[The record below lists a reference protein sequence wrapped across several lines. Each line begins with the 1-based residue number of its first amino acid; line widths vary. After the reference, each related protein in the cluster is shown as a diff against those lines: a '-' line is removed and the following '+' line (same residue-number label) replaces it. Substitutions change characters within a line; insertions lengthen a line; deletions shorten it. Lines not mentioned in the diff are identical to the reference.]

1 MKIIWAKHGEERQQQ
16 WQQKRPDITR
26 EAVET
31 VLSYPEQIVPEN
43 DVLVAQSKFGTGL
56 LRIVFIELGNSKRII
71 TLYWGSYRI
80 RVKTCKIGLKALL
93 RGALRKRYRLI

>member
-1 MKIIWAKHGEERQQQ
+1 MQIIWTKHGEERQQQ
-16 WQQKRPDITR
+16 WQQKRPEITR

-56 LRIVFIELGNSKRII
+56 LRVVFIELGNSKRII
-71 TLYWGSYRI
+71 TLYWTSQ
-80 RVKTCKIGLKALL
+80 V
-93 RGALRKRYRLI
+93 KRYWQENNHES

>member
-1 MKIIWAKHGEERQQQ
+1 MNIIWTKHGEERQQQ
-16 WQQKRPDITR
+16 WQKKRSDITR

-56 LRIVFIELGNSKRII
+56 LRVVFIELGNSKRIA
-71 TLYWGSYRI
+71 TYLFLLELPPKQTFFPNHDRSPRI
-80 RVKTCKIGLKALL
+80 PTCQSTISA
-93 RGALRKRYRLI
+93 

>member
-1 MKIIWAKHGEERQQQ
+1 MDIIWTKHGEERQQQ

-31 VLSYPEQIVPEN
+31 VLSYPEQIVPES

-56 LRIVFIELGNSKRII
+56 LRVVFSYINLCSVSKI
-71 TLYWGSYRI
+71 TNNAI
-80 RVKTCKIGLKALL
+80 CF
-93 RGALRKRYRLI
+93 KRYWQENNHES

>member
-1 MKIIWAKHGEERQQQ
+1 MNIIWTKHGEDRQQQ

-43 DVLVAQSKFGTGL
+43 DVFVAQSKFGKGIKQLCIKLSLISITFLKVSTL
-56 LRIVFIELGNSKRII
+56 L
-71 TLYWGSYRI
+71 
-80 RVKTCKIGLKALL
+80 
-93 RGALRKRYRLI
+93 